1 MKNMFWAF
9 LSWKKKYAERGR
21 SRTSLVFFTFVSY
34 SLVRNVVSAR
44 IQRRWWNNTRE
55 QLLWSFKAYLIIASA
70 LSLRTRTSAILF
82 FLWSAR
88 SRSIFYTHTKTHTQT
103 RTGNTV
109 WVENMQVV
117 SNASTFYGNAL
128 RSTHSRR
135 RQKAHLTTTTKAY
148 VDWTLGEPARVVKS
162 ACSPSSEQ
170 YEPEDA
176 ISVNEI
182 IEKNDGIFIP
192 FKESKEVVLKF
203 TLEDAKTKEVTK
215 LAKTCCD
222 LRVQAV
228 EGVFFLYDA
237 EENAKPVKC
246 SGKAIRTLRPGSV
259 LSFCHHGRERRL
271 ELFRNAI
278 AHAWNAH
285 AKLKT
290 KN

>member
-1 MKNMFWAF
+1 
-9 LSWKKKYAERGR
+9 
-21 SRTSLVFFTFVSY
+21 
-34 SLVRNVVSAR
+34 
-44 IQRRWWNNTRE
+44 
-55 QLLWSFKAYLIIASA
+55 
-70 LSLRTRTSAILF
+70 
-82 FLWSAR
+82 
-88 SRSIFYTHTKTHTQT
+88 
-103 RTGNTV
+103 
-109 WVENMQVV
+109 MQVV

-135 RQKAHLTTTTKAY
+135 RQKAHLTTTKAY

-182 IEKNDGIFIP
+182 IEKNEGIFIP

-228 EGVFFLYDA
+228 EGVFFLYDT

-278 AHAWNAH
+278 AHA
-285 AKLKT
+285 
-290 KN
+290 

>member
-9 LSWKKKYAERGR
+9 LWWKKKYAEGGR
-21 SRTSLVFFTFVSY
+21 SRTSLVFFTFVSH
-34 SLVRNVVSAR
+34 SLVRNVRCFCTDS
-44 IQRRWWNNTRE
+44 
-55 QLLWSFKAYLIIASA
+55 KAMMTTKFTFLKLPGVFDYSKCSEPKNAHI
-70 LSLRTRTSAILF
+70 RDTF

-109 WVENMQVV
+109 FVENMQVV

-135 RQKAHLTTTTKAY
+135 RQKAHLTTTKAY

-182 IEKNDGIFIP
+182 IEKNEGIFIP

-228 EGVFFLYDA
+228 EGVFFLYDT

-278 AHAWNAH
+278 AHA
-285 AKLKT
+285 
-290 KN
+290 

>member
-1 MKNMFWAF
+1 
-9 LSWKKKYAERGR
+9 
-21 SRTSLVFFTFVSY
+21 
-34 SLVRNVVSAR
+34 
-44 IQRRWWNNTRE
+44 
-55 QLLWSFKAYLIIASA
+55 
-70 LSLRTRTSAILF
+70 
-82 FLWSAR
+82 
-88 SRSIFYTHTKTHTQT
+88 
-103 RTGNTV
+103 
-109 WVENMQVV
+109 MQVV
-117 SNASTFYGNAL
+117 SNASTFYDNSL

-135 RQKAHLTTTTKAY
+135 RQKAHLTTTTTKAY

-176 ISVNEI
+176 RSVDEI

-222 LRVQAV
+222 FRVQAV

-278 AHAWNAH
+278 AHA
-285 AKLKT
+285 
-290 KN
+290 

>member
-1 MKNMFWAF
+1 M
-9 LSWKKKYAERGR
+9 
-21 SRTSLVFFTFVSY
+21 
-34 SLVRNVVSAR
+34 
-44 IQRRWWNNTRE
+44 
-55 QLLWSFKAYLIIASA
+55 
-70 LSLRTRTSAILF
+70 
-82 FLWSAR
+82 
-88 SRSIFYTHTKTHTQT
+88 
-103 RTGNTV
+103 
-109 WVENMQVV
+109 
-117 SNASTFYGNAL
+117 
-128 RSTHSRR
+128 
-135 RQKAHLTTTTKAY
+135 
-148 VDWTLGEPARVVKS
+148 VKS

-237 EENAKPVKC
+237 EENAK
-246 SGKAIRTLRPGSV
+246 LYQ
-259 LSFCHHGRERRL
+259 
-271 ELFRNAI
+271 
-278 AHAWNAH
+278 
-285 AKLKT
+285 T